1 MSVAEALDGSTH
13 LRVRM
18 PPGQK
23 AAASAYATRDK
34 GISAE
39 LAEWWEVIADL
50 GITPAQAQRID
61 EKARLHRTSVPD
73 EILASALVEEVDFY
87 RAVAGMA
94 GLACCTR
101 LDPSRLRIDATV
113 AMAMLRGAGHAAP
126 VAYVGGSGEVAL
138 VVCPEPPDA
147 LRLRDVVRDHPSLVR
162 RLVVVPRSVFRAALI
177 RIAEPLLKTTGRDR
191 LFLDTPHLSSRLM
204 GSAWQGVLGGT
215 LLVALAAGL
224 LLARVQTWIV
234 FHGAVSVF
242 FFGCIVLRLAAAIA
256 PRARRAV
263 RAPNADIPPPVYSVL
278 VALRDE
284 ADIVPELLVALGQLD
299 WPRARFEVK
308 LICES
313 DDRAT
318 IDAIKAVRPRPWVE
332 VIEVPPGMPKTKPNA
347 LAYALPLA
355 RGEFVALYDAE
366 DRPHRHQ
373 LLEAWCRFRQADERL
388 ACLQAPIDVDN
399 GGDGIV
405 PRMFAFEY
413 AGLFRRMLPFL
424 GGSGLFMPLGGTSN
438 HFRRTALDRV
448 GGWDPYNVTED
459 ADLGARLA
467 RFGYR
472 ADVLSLPTDE
482 DAPDSVP
489 VWIRQRTRWLKGWTQ
504 TWLVHMR
511 YPGRLYGE
519 VGLASFVTMQVLL
532 AGMVISSLAHPVMF
546 ALAVWFLADL
556 FTSDAGFTLGW
567 LGGLDV
573 ANILLAYLAFFV
585 IGVRGTP
592 PRRRKG
598 LLMVALFTPV
608 YWLMISVAAWRA
620 VFQLYAE
627 PHRWEKTPHKP
638 HRRRGE
644 TGRAIST
651 GSRVLPR

>member
-1 MSVAEALDGSTH
+1 MSVAEALDGSIYLGSMESPRQRATA
-13 LRVRM
+13 RAR
-18 PPGQK
+18 
-23 AAASAYATRDK
+23 AADDK

-39 LAEWWEVIADL
+39 LAEWWDVIVDL
-50 GITPAQAQRID
+50 GITPAEAQRID
-61 EKARLHRTSVPD
+61 EKARLHQTTVAD
-73 EILASALVEEVDFY
+73 EILASSLVAEVDFY

-101 LDPSRLRIDATV
+101 LDPSRLRVDATV
-113 AMAMLRGAGHAAP
+113 AMAMLRGAGHATP
-126 VAYVGGSGEVAL
+126 IAYVGGSGEIAML
-138 VVCPEPPDA
+138 VSPEPFDA
-147 LRLRDVVRDHPSLVR
+147 LRLRDAVRNHPSIVQ
-162 RLVVVPRSVFRAALI
+162 RLVVVPRSIFRAALI

-191 LFLDTPHLSSRLM
+191 LFLETPHFSSRLL
-204 GSAWQGVLGGT
+204 GGTWQGVLFGT

-224 LLARVQTWIV
+224 LLARVQTWVV
-234 FHGAVSVF
+234 FHSAMSIF
-242 FFGCIVLRLAAAIA
+242 FFSCIVLRLAAAIA
-256 PRARRAV
+256 PRRKRVV
-263 RAPNADIPPPVYSVL
+263 RQPDAGIPPPVYSVL

-284 ADIVPELLVALGQLD
+284 ADIIPELLVALGRLE
-299 WPRARFEVK
+299 WPRSRFEVK

-318 IDAIKAVRPRPWVE
+318 IDAIKAVSPRPWVE

-355 RGEFVALYDAE
+355 RGEFVVLYDAE

-373 LLEAWCRFRQADERL
+373 LIEAWCRFSQADGQL
-388 ACLQAPIDVDN
+388 ACLQAPIDVEN
-399 GGDGIV
+399 GRDGVV

-424 GGSGLFMPLGGTSN
+424 GSRGVFIPLGGTSN
-438 HFRRTALDRV
+438 HFRRAALDEV

-472 ADVLSLPTDE
+472 TDVLSLPTGE

-489 VWIRQRTRWLKGWTQ
+489 VWIKQRTRWLKGWTQ

-519 VGLASFVTMQVLL
+519 VGLASFLIMQVLL
-532 AGMVISSLAHPVMF
+532 AGMVISSLAHPIMF
-546 ALAVWFLADL
+546 VLAVWFLANL
-556 FTSDAGFTLGW
+556 LISDTGFALGW
-567 LGGLDV
+567 LGVLDA
-573 ANILLAYLAFFV
+573 ANILLAYFAFFA
-585 IGVRGTP
+585 IGVSGTP
-592 PRRRKG
+592 KRRRKG
-598 LLMVALFTPV
+598 LLMAALFTPV
-608 YWLMISVAAWRA
+608 YWLMISAAAWRA
-620 VFQLYAE
+620 MVKLRTE

-638 HRRRGE
+638 HRRPFARP
-644 TGRAIST
+644 TRSP
-651 GSRVLPR
+651 VLPR